1 MRDATSI
8 KRLAKVLKAALRS
21 RSRKA
26 LVPFLQG
33 VYRQYDGWR
42 SERRAL
48 STSQTIADKYEVP
61 LRSDSHAVRIL
72 IEACSKQ
79 AGAHINEK
87 SLSEWTM
94 CIRKA
99 WRRREKWDTF
109 SSFLKDN
116 GGISGVAALRPN
128 LPRYRRSDF

>member
-1 MRDATSI
+1 MRDATSV
-8 KRLAKVLKAALRS
+8 RGLAKVLKAALRS
-21 RSRKA
+21 RSRRA
-26 LVPFLQG
+26 LVPFLEG
-33 VYRQYDGWR
+33 IYHQYDGWR

-48 STSQTIADKYEVP
+48 ATSQKIADKYELP

-72 IEACSKQ
+72 IDACRKQ
-79 AGAHINEK
+79 ARTHIDER

-99 WRRREKWDTF
+99 WRRRERWQTF